1 MLNVTFSSA
10 PSVQCVP
17 IPLEN
22 DRVVEDAEP
31 FVVGLSSAD
40 SAIRLLTPS
49 LTVVFILDSTGEQY
63 VLIINCMIIFIISF
77 TGYLAS
83 GLCFISVVT
92 IGFEASS
99 YTVAEEDG
107 IATLCVEQTSQVP
120 VNLDIAAFFVLNTN
134 EMTATG
140 KLYNNNYI

>member
-63 VLIINCMIIFIISF
+63 VLINCMIIFIISF

-83 GLCFISVVT
+83 GSL
-92 IGFEASS
+92 
-99 YTVAEEDG
+99 
-107 IATLCVEQTSQVP
+107 
-120 VNLDIAAFFVLNTN
+120 
-134 EMTATG
+134 
-140 KLYNNNYI
+140 LYFSGYDWV